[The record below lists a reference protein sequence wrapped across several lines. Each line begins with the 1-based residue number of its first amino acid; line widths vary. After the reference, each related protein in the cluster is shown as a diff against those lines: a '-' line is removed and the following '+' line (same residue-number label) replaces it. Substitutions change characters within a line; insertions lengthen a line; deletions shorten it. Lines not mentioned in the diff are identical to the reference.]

1 MVIAINRRSPTM
13 HYSCRAARARD
24 VVRITR
30 EKVWFALAFASVSPS
45 RCFQQ
50 RGRTRRLPALPPPR
64 PFLASRS
71 PFLVGALVIDVN
83 RAALYAF
90 REFFSRSA
98 IRTFSK
104 RDCQIRRPSHGE
116 SLDAPRV
123 VIGHDRPIG
132 AFVFCVASITGRV
145 AQFLLVA

>member
-1 MVIAINRRSPTM
+1 M
-13 HYSCRAARARD
+13 HYSCRAARDFVRARTRAGCCPD
-24 VVRITR
+24 NERKGLVRARVRICVT
-30 EKVWFALAFASVSPS
+30 VALFSAARQNSP
-45 RCFQQ
+45 
-50 RGRTRRLPALPPPR
+50 PACPSPPR